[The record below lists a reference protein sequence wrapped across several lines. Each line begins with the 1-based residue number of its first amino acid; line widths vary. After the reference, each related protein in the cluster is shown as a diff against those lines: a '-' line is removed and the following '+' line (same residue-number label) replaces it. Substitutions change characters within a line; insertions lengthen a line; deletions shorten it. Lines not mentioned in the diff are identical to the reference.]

1 MYRGLWSRLSAFYC
15 YKNNITIQTKKQ
27 KKHFVSAPFMLYLSS
42 IPPLCNSLYIFMFYY
57 PVLLSIFFFLMMKVN
72 IFLVTVIIWGIC
84 PIKLELNAFLFGLP
98 LTLACVDKTDINPI
112 EKCIR
117 VYINHVYYVLYL
129 SYKT

>member
-27 KKHFVSAPFMLYLSS
+27 TNILLALLLCCICPLYLHCA
-42 IPPLCNSLYIFMFYY
+42 IVCIFLCFIILFYY
-57 PVLLSIFFFLMMKVN
+57 PYFFLMMKVN
-72 IFLVTVIIWGIC
+72 IFLVTVIILGIC